1 MQEISILISLI
12 HSRWLLDDFDYV
24 KKWHMIFVSELEVS
38 FYFFVN
44 NAKNEH
50 HAKDAENAEEISD
63 RYVNRDRN
71 LTELTAIQF
80 IDLQKKISDAELAK
94 MFVREYQKMTD
105 KLHKKWKRKE
115 LIERTM
121 SDLIRSRSN
130 LIYKKKERKRALTER
145 EVVDVKEVQKAR
157 VRRKISI
164 EKDKIAKH
172 QQIMHSREDENQNE
186 NLDDVIITSLRD
198 SIVLSSSS
206 SSSFISSSESLSEM
220 QILFGFSQQSIKS
233 QKSFVTTTR
242 SKREVMRSKSK
253 AQKRLNSQRRYEIEV
268 KTNNKTKR
276 KQTAAKKIAK
286 AMKIRKKDVFQL
298 IDSDNDDSDSENS
311 L

>member
-1 MQEISILISLI
+1 
-12 HSRWLLDDFDYV
+12 
-24 KKWHMIFVSELEVS
+24 
-38 FYFFVN
+38 
-44 NAKNEH
+44 
-50 HAKDAENAEEISD
+50 
-63 RYVNRDRN
+63 
-71 LTELTAIQF
+71 
-80 IDLQKKISDAELAK
+80 
-94 MFVREYQKMTD
+94 
-105 KLHKKWKRKE
+105 
-115 LIERTM
+115 
-121 SDLIRSRSN
+121 